1 MPERSFGRTVR
12 YRRTKL
18 GLSQAKLGDLVGR
31 SASTIRSWER
41 DNSVPNDPKILTAL
55 AAILGIDEVHLF
67 EKAGTELPGIESS
80 PTVEEALATLNPE
93 SSYGPAMSMFDLE
106 PAEIVSDQ
114 GEDDSPD
121 SADLD
126 GPDDRDDPADAEDG
140 DLPPVVFPAP
150 GPHGPL
156 TQPDPISVSPVTE
169 LPAERPALS
178 PSPEQFRLTT
188 PTPSVHEV
196 SYVED
201 QSQRQMYRVRTM
213 ATVVAALALVIALIW
228 ALNESLGALGDWW
241 DQFFGNLR
249 L

>member
-41 DNSVPNDPKILTAL
+41 DNSVPNDPKILAAL
-55 AAILGIDEVHLF
+55 AAILGVDEVHLF
-67 EKAGTELPGIESS
+67 EKAGTELPGVESS

-93 SSYGPAMSMFDLE
+93 SSYNPARPIFDLE
-106 PAEIVSDQ
+106 PAVIDS
-114 GEDDSPD
+114 GHLEDDSPVE
-121 SADLD
+121 ADRD
-126 GPDDRDDPADAEDG
+126 GPDDRDDPADAEDA

-169 LPAERPALS
+169 LPAERSALS
-178 PSPEQFRLTT
+178 PSAEQFLLTT
-188 PTPSVHEV
+188 STPSAHEL
-196 SYVED
+196 SYIED

-228 ALNESLGALGDWW
+228 AFNESLAALGEWW